1 MKFLDDDSFFKT
13 QEVPATFSPA
23 NANDERNGGESLRR
37 SEATE
42 KGLSSIAAE
51 SPTRITASSGPSFLT
66 KLLIL
71 LIPMLMFAGFYTYS
85 QVRGAVARTTAT
97 AVNPVG
103 TRVLDDPVNSVG
115 MYTSI
120 AIGSDGYPVI
130 SYQDFSANALKLYKC
145 DNAACSLGTAST
157 LDDPVN
163 AVGSFSSI
171 AIGSDGYPVISYWD
185 NAVFALKLYKCDN
198 AACSSGTART
208 LEDVVNGVGMYTSID
223 IGSDGYP
230 VISYQDVSA
239 NALKFYKCDN
249 IACSSGTARTL
260 DDPANLVG
268 FYTSITIGTD
278 GYPVISYLDLNATA
292 LKLYKCD
299 NAACSSG
306 TARTLEDVANIVGFY
321 TSITIGTDGYPVIS
335 YQDDTATALKLY
347 KCDNTACS
355 SGTARTLED
364 VANSVGAHTSIAIGD
379 DGYPVISYQ
388 DATAAAL
395 KLYKCDNAACS
406 SGTASTLEDISNQVG
421 EYTSIAIGTNGYPV
435 ISYHDTTAG
444 ALKFAYVPSREVI
457 INSTPTTTGTTLG
470 TGLVGHWTFDGNAMT
485 ATAALDSSG
494 GGNTATLSN
503 VATSS
508 RVPGK
513 IGQALNFNYLID
525 SGVTIA
531 TPPASLNNLT
541 TRTVSA
547 WIKPGSVCIT
557 SSVCRIVTKSDLDSA
572 GWNFRI
578 LFGVLGFKVKFTGV
592 DGEWW
597 TSAVA
602 LSANQWAHV
611 VVTYDSSSTAN
622 VPLIYVNGIRKS
634 VDTQTS
640 PTGTLEDDT
649 SNQFKIGNSAGLG
662 ETFMGLID
670 DVRVYNRIL
679 PADEIADLYSSGVG
693 TKINTTATTTGAT
706 GLVGHWTFD
715 GPDLT
720 TATATDK
727 SGRENNGVLTAG
739 PIPAIGKVGQ
749 GLQFDGV
756 DDYINLG
763 IDGATP
769 DLDLTAE
776 MTISAW
782 VKLNGNYTADQ
793 TIIGRYDFTSA
804 RAMYVLNFGSFD
816 NYFTFTSGTAQI
828 INTQSPISDTNWHHI
843 AVTRSG
849 SAGDWTI
856 TLYVDNVAYTQQTA
870 TNPQTDLDENTTIGK
885 TPDVNSGYFNGRID
899 DVRVFNRALTAD
911 EIADLYSGTK

>member
-470 TGLVGHWTFDGNAMT
+470 TGLVGHWTFDG
-485 ATAALDSSG
+485 
-494 GGNTATLSN
+494 
-503 VATSS
+503 
-508 RVPGK
+508 
-513 IGQALNFNYLID
+513 
-525 SGVTIA
+525 
-531 TPPASLNNLT
+531 
-541 TRTVSA
+541 
-547 WIKPGSVCIT
+547 
-557 SSVCRIVTKSDLDSA
+557 
-572 GWNFRI
+572 
-578 LFGVLGFKVKFTGV
+578 
-592 DGEWW
+592 
-597 TSAVA
+597 
-602 LSANQWAHV
+602 
-611 VVTYDSSSTAN
+611 
-622 VPLIYVNGIRKS
+622 
-634 VDTQTS
+634 
-640 PTGTLEDDT
+640 
-649 SNQFKIGNSAGLG
+649 
-662 ETFMGLID
+662 
-670 DVRVYNRIL
+670 
-679 PADEIADLYSSGVG
+679 
-693 TKINTTATTTGAT
+693 
-706 GLVGHWTFD
+706 
-715 GPDLT
+715 PDLT

-727 SGRENNGVLTAG
+727 SGQGNNGGLTSG
-739 PIPAIGKVGQ
+739 PRPTIGKAGQ
-749 GLQFDGV
+749 GLSFDGS
-756 DDYINLG
+756 DDYVQVLSSASIDNLSKRTVSMWIKPFSLSVVPHLLNKG
-763 IDGATP
+763 QIWYQRVNASGTVSVYEGFSGVPGLWTSSTSVVPLNQWTHIVVTYDRGSIANVPILYVNGSPVALTTNFTP
-769 DLDLTAE
+769 TGSHQSE
-776 MTISAW
+776 SANN
-782 VKLNGNYTADQ
+782 L
-793 TIIGRYDFTSA
+793 IIGSSLSA
-804 RAMYVLNFGSFD
+804 FLDGVL
-816 NYFTFTSGTAQI
+816 
-828 INTQSPISDTNWHHI
+828 
-843 AVTRSG
+843 
-849 SAGDWTI
+849 
-856 TLYVDNVAYTQQTA
+856 
-870 TNPQTDLDENTTIGK
+870 
-885 TPDVNSGYFNGRID
+885 D
-899 DVRVFNRALTAD
+899 DVRIYSRILSAAEITALYNGTTGSVAGICGTGAVKDADGNTYGIVQIGTQCWLDRNMNVGTRVNAATTQTNNGTIERWCYDDTLSNCTDNHPKHPDGGLYQWDEAMQYSTTAGAQGICPSGWHIPTHDEFTTLERAVCTSNTCDTTFPYDAITFGFRGTTEGTKLQANGSSLWEGNLAGYRFGGAFSNRATNATFWTSS
-911 EIADLYSGTK
+911 ESGGSAWHRTFFLSSRYVYRDMVDKSGGVSVRCLKD